1 MSIKYIYTYKWIQSY
16 RTIAKKITSIL
27 LLSNNTT
34 LLSHSYVLLRSEG
47 YFPWAHRKKKVAPY
61 VGAKTLNTPECC
73 SKMSFCQVI
82 YTVVGPKWKISLISN
97 FLFQWLNFWPT
108 LSFHRVLCD
117 LFLYSCCYHSV
128 RSLRAFTI
136 CQNWLTEMNWIVHKW
151 NDVLILPNW
160 ESCLWSNCAFFHSR
174 VSLIWGRC
182 QCYQTDAHFI
192 CRLACLAGQ
201 VLSNVNH
208 P

>member
-1 MSIKYIYTYKWIQSY
+1 MFCLDLKATFLGP
-16 RTIAKKITSIL
+16 TEKKSSAICRCF
-27 LLSNNTT
+27 N
-34 LLSHSYVLLRSEG
+34 
-47 YFPWAHRKKKVAPY
+47 
-61 VGAKTLNTPECC
+61 PEYSGVTC

-82 YTVVGPKWKISLISN
+82 YSWAKMKDLSDLQFSFPVAQFLANPFLSQVALWFVLIY
-97 FLFQWLNFWPT
+97 
-108 LSFHRVLCD
+108 C
-117 LFLYSCCYHSV
+117 YYHSV

-192 CRLACLAGQ
+192 CRLACLDGQ